1 MRLNEQVAIVTGGA
15 GGIGYATAERFL
27 AEGAR
32 VVLCDVDRERV
43 EHAALTLGNDP
54 KRCVGLQVDVA
65 SKTQI
70 DSCLTDVMSRFGRV
84 DILVNNAGITRD
96 AQLVKMSEAQWDD
109 VLDVNLKGVF
119 LFTQAVAPIMIE
131 AKRGVILNASSVVGL
146 YGNFGQSNY
155 AATKFG
161 VIGLTKTWAR
171 ELGPK
176 GVRVNAV
183 CPGFIATDILKTVPE
198 KVLAELKASSWMR
211 RLGAAREV
219 ASAYA
224 FLASDDASFVNGI
237 CLEIS
242 GGISL

>member
-1 MRLNEQVAIVTGGA
+1 MRLNEQVAIVSGSA

-43 EHAALTLGNDP
+43 ERAASTLEKDS

-65 SKTQI
+65 SKAQI
-70 DSCLTDVMSRFGRV
+70 DSCLVEVMSRFGRV

-96 AQLVKMSEAQWDD
+96 AQLVKMSESQWDD

-119 LFTQAVAPIMIE
+119 LFTQAVAPIMIQ
-131 AKRGVILNASSVVGL
+131 AKHGVILNASSVVGM

-198 KVLAELKASSWMR
+198 KVLSDLKASSWMR
-211 RLGAAREV
+211 RLGAATEV
-219 ASAYA
+219 ASVYA
-224 FLASDDASFVNGI
+224 FLASDDASFVNGA
-237 CLEIS
+237 CLEVS

>member
-1 MRLNEQVAIVTGGA
+1 MRLNEQVAIVSGSA

-43 EHAALTLGNDP
+43 EHAASMLEKDS
-54 KRCVGLQVDVA
+54 KRCVGLHVDVA
-65 SKTQI
+65 SKGQI
-70 DSCLTDVMSRFGRV
+70 DSCLAEVMSRFGRV

-96 AQLVKMSEAQWDD
+96 AQLVKMSESQWDD

-119 LFTQAVAPIMIE
+119 LFTQAVAPIMIQ

-198 KVLAELKASSWMR
+198 KVLSDLKASSWMR

-219 ASAYA
+219 ASVYA
-224 FLASDDASFVNGI
+224 FLASDDASFVNGA
-237 CLEIS
+237 CLEVS